1 MGRRRP
7 QSLYKHGGRHRS
19 GVIGRATHR
28 LRRLSATSRKIFHST
43 PATPLSLDAASYLE
57 TKSPPGA
64 IWPATPPPLLGLTA
78 AAAPGESGHPTRATG
93 DKMAGQKA
101 GMRGYDP
108 DAMIWT
114 TVSTTEN
121 GEPAPPSTFKS
132 AALAAAV
139 ARRTRDRVLTVA
151 VSDAASAGAPTTGVC
166 HDKPPPHASPTAGN
180 KGKHSVAWKPLPLP
194 KPAPEEFVVVIK
206 PKTRVSLSEA
216 FQEPGLGR
224 AFIAY
229 LGPASVQ
236 VITVLPVREQN
247 IILVY
252 TLKPEI
258 ADKIIGDFDLN
269 SVDGRV
275 PLTGHLRQ
283 DGGNVCYGVVTV
295 RNTDTEETLS
305 SSLQWRQGE
314 ILEIRKFGT
323 SNKARLTLSG
333 KEKPR
338 YVHYEAVL
346 IQVRPYQRTIPACGH
361 CGVVGH
367 CIDACP
373 GPRPEKCGVCGQPAQ
388 LLDGARESHK
398 CTPKCSLCGGAH
410 ATGDGTCT
418 AKYRPLQPK
427 RSDSTAKRTKRRRKS
442 ANRPPPQPKNPG
454 GPQSRGASQQPGQ
467 SQVPGKP
474 AAPSTDM
481 SEKHPAA
488 PPPSRGTAAK
498 QHANPS
504 DTARTWVNAVLQGSQ
519 VSGKGRAAP
528 SHTSP
533 PPKSKPPQK
542 TAEQIEIAALKEQ
555 IASAPKLTFSNIC
568 SPPAEDMDN
577 SSSVPEMPTH
587 GHSTTEARL
596 SAMETHMMTRFNAL
610 EAQVTAALKA
620 AIDKIPCLIAAHTV
634 RALKR
639 IVSPNIKV
647 DRPQMT
653 LAEKEPTPAEDA
665 IKTQGTDGTL
675 PENAKATEDAIT
687 EVDMAETGSGPV
699 KRTREETGDTI
710 ASGVS
715 ETTREPPTK
724 AATSRRQ
731 PFKPVPNLTTDRRTN
746 STPPPS

>member
-1 MGRRRP
+1 MDTHSGLATFQAGKRP
-7 QSLYKHGGRHRS
+7 RDQTNSQATIQDSSGGDES
-19 GVIGRATHR
+19 PPKAPGG
-28 LRRLSATSRKIFHST
+28 
-43 PATPLSLDAASYLE
+43 PQQ
-57 TKSPPGA
+57 SPPGA
-64 IWPATPPPLLGLTA
+64 IRPATPPPLLGLTA

-93 DKMAGQKA
+93 DKMAGQQA
-101 GMRGYDP
+101 GMRGYVP
-108 DAMIWT
+108 DAMICT
-114 TVSTTEN
+114 TVSTPDN
-121 GEPAPPSTFKS
+121 
-132 AALAAAV
+132 
-139 ARRTRDRVLTVA
+139 
-151 VSDAASAGAPTTGVC
+151 ASAGAPTTGVC

-180 KGKHSVAWKPLPLP
+180 KGEHSVAWKPLPLP
-194 KPAPEEFVVVIK
+194 KPAPEEFVVVMK

-216 FQEPGLGR
+216 FQEHGLGR

-252 TLKPEI
+252 TSKPEI

-295 RNTDTEETLS
+295 RNTDTEETLR

-346 IQVRPYQRTIPACGH
+346 IQGRPYQRTIPACGH

-367 CIDACP
+367 RIDACP
-373 GPRPEKCGVCGQPAQ
+373 GPRPDKCGVCGQPAQ
-388 LLDGARESHK
+388 LLDGAHASHE

-410 ATGDGTCT
+410 ATGDRTCT

-427 RSDSTAKRTKRRRKS
+427 RSDSTSKRTKRRRKS
-442 ANRPPPQPKNPG
+442 ANRPPLQPKNPG

-474 AAPSTDM
+474 AAPSTDT

-519 VSGKGRAAP
+519 
-528 SHTSP
+528 
-533 PPKSKPPQK
+533 
-542 TAEQIEIAALKEQ
+542 
-555 IASAPKLTFSNIC
+555 
-568 SPPAEDMDN
+568 
-577 SSSVPEMPTH
+577 
-587 GHSTTEARL
+587 
-596 SAMETHMMTRFNAL
+596 
-610 EAQVTAALKA
+610 
-620 AIDKIPCLIAAHTV
+620 TV

-639 IVSPNIKV
+639 VVSPNIKV

-653 LAEKEPTPAEDA
+653 LAEKEPTPASPEALKEDA

>member
-1 MGRRRP
+1 
-7 QSLYKHGGRHRS
+7 
-19 GVIGRATHR
+19 
-28 LRRLSATSRKIFHST
+28 
-43 PATPLSLDAASYLE
+43 
-57 TKSPPGA
+57 
-64 IWPATPPPLLGLTA
+64 
-78 AAAPGESGHPTRATG
+78 
-93 DKMAGQKA
+93 
-101 GMRGYDP
+101 MRGYDP

-114 TVSTTEN
+114 TVSTPDN

-132 AALAAAV
+132 TALAAAV
-139 ARRTRDRVLTVA
+139 ARRTRDRVLTAA
-151 VSDAASAGAPTTGVC
+151 VTDAASPGAPTTGVC

-194 KPAPEEFVVVIK
+194 KPAPEEFVVVVK

-216 FQEPGLGR
+216 FQEHGLGR

-252 TLKPEI
+252 TSKPEI

-269 SVDGRV
+269 SADGRA

-295 RNTDTEETLS
+295 RNTDTEETLR

-323 SNKARLTLSG
+323 SNKARLTFSG

-338 YVHYEAVL
+338 YVHYEAML

-367 CIDACP
+367 RIDACP
-373 GPRPEKCGVCGQPAQ
+373 GPRPDKCGVCGQPAQ
-388 LLDGARESHK
+388 LLDGARASHE

-410 ATGDGTCT
+410 ATGDRTCT

-427 RSDSTAKRTKRRRKS
+427 RSDSTSKRTKRRRKS

-454 GPQSRGASQQPGQ
+454 GPQSRGASQHPGH

-474 AAPSTDM
+474 AAPSTDT

-533 PPKSKPPQK
+533 PPKSKSPQK

-555 IASAPKLTFSNIC
+555 IASLQKRLSLTEARQNSPSQTSAP
-568 SPPAEDMDN
+568 PPAEDMDS

-620 AIDKIPCLIAAHTV
+620 AIDKIPCLIAAHVIKPTSSI
-634 RALKR
+634 RRSGPLKR

-653 LAEKEPTPAEDA
+653 LAEKEPTP
-665 IKTQGTDGTL
+665 GTPNVQALMGVGTSDSTILL
-675 PENAKATEDAIT
+675 PSSNQNQ
-687 EVDMAETGSGPV
+687 
-699 KRTREETGDTI
+699 
-710 ASGVS
+710 S
-715 ETTREPPTK
+715 EHHGG
-724 AATSRRQ
+724 Q
-731 PFKPVPNLTTDRRTN
+731 P
-746 STPPPS
+746 